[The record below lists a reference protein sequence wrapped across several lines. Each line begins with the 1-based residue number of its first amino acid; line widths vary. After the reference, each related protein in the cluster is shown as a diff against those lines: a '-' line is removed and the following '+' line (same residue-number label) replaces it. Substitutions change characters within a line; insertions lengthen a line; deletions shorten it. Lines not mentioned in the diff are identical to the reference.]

1 MSAEEISDLRD
12 FALAG
17 GYKAEAVIFGR
28 VDEDVLECVP
38 SPEGARITN
47 TLTKSIGFP
56 KLEHELSGL
65 RKKHIAG
72 SLAYANFKV
81 KFGLCGVFLDL
92 E

>member
-38 SPEGARITN
+38 SPEGAWITN

-56 KLEHELSGL
+56 KL
-65 RKKHIAG
+65 KHIAG